1 MHLALRHRILV
12 ASLAAGSLTGCSIA
26 KQIFTPEQARLEESS
41 ARQRAEVAQYPD
53 GECSSAESCKDRCE
67 VLERALDCYKTGKA
81 ALGGVDAHYAGG
93 WRTEAVAGS
102 TDDINVHYQQESEEH
117 ISLMPLARESFKRA
131 CTAGHAESCRISGD
145 LIKKGEPDAA
155 AAFYRKACDLHDEPA
170 CAKTPG
176 SK

>member
-1 MHLALRHRILV
+1 MSLALHHRLLV
-12 ASLAAGSLTGCSIA
+12 ASMATVSLTGCTLL
-26 KQIFTPEQARLEESS
+26 KQVFTPEQARLEESS

-67 VLERALDCYKTGKA
+67 LLERALDCYKTGKA

-102 TDDINVHYQQESEEH
+102 TDDIKVHYQQESEEH
-117 ISLMPLARESFKRA
+117 VSLMPLARESFGRA

-145 LIKKGEPDAA
+145 LIKKDKPEVAA
-155 AAFYRKACDLHDEPA
+155 ALFRKACDLHDEPA
-170 CAKTPG
+170 CAKASG
-176 SK
+176 AK

>member
-1 MHLALRHRILV
+1 MYLVLRHRILV
-12 ASLAAGSLTGCSIA
+12 AALATVSLTGCSIA
-26 KQIFTPEQARLEESS
+26 KQIFTPEQDRLEESS

-102 TDDINVHYQQESEEH
+102 TDDITVHYEHESEEH
-117 ISLMPLARESFKRA
+117 ISLMPLARESFERA
-131 CTAGHAESCRISGD
+131 CTAGHAESCRISGN
-145 LIKKGEPDAA
+145 LIRKDRPEAA
-155 AAFYRKACDLHDEPA
+155 AELYRKACELHDETA
-170 CAKTPG
+170 CAKAPG
-176 SK
+176 TK